1 MSCHNST
8 DTSLETRVFGFWTA
22 CNLWKRE
29 CTVSSPYI
37 NPQRVEAQIDQSV
50 KSRTKTIVWKIKA
63 HLGGHSSSPERVVW
77 FTTFELLIRAPDDS
91 CTYEKSFTGLR
102 TVSDLSAQVYI
113 VLLIHAEQAELYIKK
128 WSVLC
133 YCMACKG
140 DHDKTYLHTS
150 IHNKGWQQRQIS
162 IT

>member
-8 DTSLETRVFGFWTA
+8 DTSLETRVIGFWTA

-29 CTVSSPYI
+29 CTVSSPHI
-37 NPQRVEAQIDQSV
+37 NPQRVEAQIDQRV

-63 HLGGHSSSPERVVW
+63 HLGGHSSSPERDVW

-102 TVSDLSAQVYI
+102 TVSDICSGLHSATDPC
-113 VLLIHAEQAELYIKK
+113 LEQASFLNYTLK

-140 DHDKTYLHTS
+140 DHDNDLFTTKA
-150 IHNKGWQQRQIS
+150 
-162 IT
+162 

>member
-8 DTSLETRVFGFWTA
+8 DTSLETRVIGFWTA

-37 NPQRVEAQIDQSV
+37 NPQRVETQIDQSV

-113 VLLIHAEQAELYIKK
+113 VLLIHAEQAELYIKSGLSFAIVWHVK
-128 WSVLC
+128 VIMTRHIYIPLFTTKADS
-133 YCMACKG
+133 K
-140 DHDKTYLHTS
+140 DK
-150 IHNKGWQQRQIS
+150 
-162 IT
+162 